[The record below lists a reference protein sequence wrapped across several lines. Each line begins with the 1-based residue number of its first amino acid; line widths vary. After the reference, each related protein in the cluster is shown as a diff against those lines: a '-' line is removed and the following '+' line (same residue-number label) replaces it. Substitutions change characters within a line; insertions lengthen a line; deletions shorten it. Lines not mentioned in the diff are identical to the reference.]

1 MKPPAKSLCK
11 TFLELGNAVSR
22 NLHLAYGSAIS
33 YGEETITES
42 TLLEIWRRHSKI
54 VKIRTFT
61 KRQEARNGADWEWHL
76 IGRKYTLKMRVQA
89 KRLPKNT
96 LQFPGLFTYKAKSA
110 PHPQVD
116 MLIAEAK
123 RDRLLPILCFYSK
136 ESAKSRWRKS
146 AMPSPYEAGCLIG
159 PARKIKRHGYQDLA
173 SLEARCVPWHLMVC
187 SQQGRSLF
195 FPSVGKLNGQ
205 TPMRDGTL
213 PPYIVPTDGYFS
225 RPVRE
230 PEGEHGPIGLVT
242 IDCRD
247 L

>member
-1 MKPPAKSLCK
+1 MKSSGKSLCR
-11 TFLELGNAVSR
+11 TFQELGDDVSR

-33 YGEETITES
+33 YSEETITES
-42 TLLEIWRRHSKI
+42 TLLEIWRRHSTE
-54 VKIRTFT
+54 VNIRTYT

-76 IGRKYTLKMRVQA
+76 IGLKYTLKMRVQA

-110 PHPQVD
+110 PHPQID

-123 RDRLLPILCFYSK
+123 RDRLLPILCFYSE

-146 AMPSPYEAGCLIG
+146 VMSSRYEVGCLIG
-159 PARKIKRHGYQDLA
+159 DARRIKRHGYQDIA
-173 SLEARCVPWHLMVC
+173 SLEARCVPWHFLVC
-187 SQQGRSLF
+187 SQQGRRLF

-205 TPMRDGTL
+205 TQMRDGKIPT
-213 PPYIVPTDGYFS
+213 YIVPTDEYFS
-225 RPVRE
+225 QPTRE
-230 PEGEHGPIGLVT
+230 ADGEYGPIGLVT
-242 IDCRD
+242 LDCRN